1 MENDIEKDLQ
11 EKIES
16 LTKENEILQE
26 EVENEVKNQSD
37 LIIKNQELEKENEQ
51 LRKENQKLQ
60 QEVKATEDVIMEI
73 ADNLYQNQFPSLDAN
88 SVKE

>member
-1 MENDIEKDLQ
+1 M
-11 EKIES
+11 
-16 LTKENEILQE
+16 TKENEILQE

-73 ADNLYQNQFPSLDAN
+73 ADNLYQNQFPSLDVN

>member
-88 SVKE
+88 SIKE